1 MPALPT
7 QNLLNMVFIQ
17 RAIIYGGNEMS
28 KFFGGSENFWSRVVF
43 YLSHFHI
50 TNKEKNILNFD
61 ATGPVPADNMLTIT
75 ICHTIGRRL
84 DDVGKKTIRSD
95 NIGPLPG
102 G

>member
-1 MPALPT
+1 MTAGQYDGMPALPT
-7 QNLLNMVFIQ
+7 QNLLDN
-17 RAIIYGGNEMS
+17 
-28 KFFGGSENFWSRVVF
+28 
-43 YLSHFHI
+43 
-50 TNKEKNILNFD
+50 NFD